1 MSNSKLSY
9 AAWLNAIEGIG
20 ARRYDE
26 ICRRFGSPQE
36 VFENAT
42 RQELLK
48 IPSLGERIA
57 ESILEHRTQQALDSI
72 EKDLMEQD
80 ARVYLREDEG
90 YPAIL
95 REIADPPPILYVRGN
110 LSFEGLRMLAMVGTR
125 HPTRYGRDMAYRL
138 AQELGEQGITVVSG
152 LARGIDACCH
162 AGALAGDGTTIAVL
176 GCGVDVVY
184 PAENRRLYQQIQ
196 ERGLVIS
203 DYHFGTKPIGAHFPA
218 RNRIISGLSRGTVVV
233 ESKIKGGSLITAAY
247 ALEQNRDVFAVPGN
261 INQETAKGTNAL
273 IADGAKMVQGAHS
286 ILEEYP
292 DWGGAFQPKAGSKMP
307 DLQQLEPDERR
318 IVQLL
323 LEGELPFD
331 SLMGQMGMTAGS
343 LGAVLTI
350 LEIKGIIKQLPGRIY
365 CIS

>member
-1 MSNSKLSY
+1 MSNSKLIY
-9 AAWLNAIEGIG
+9 AVWLNAIEGIG
-20 ARRYDE
+20 ARRYHE

-36 VFENAT
+36 AFENAT
-42 RQELLK
+42 RRELME
-48 IPSLGERIA
+48 IPLMGERTA
-57 ESILEHRTQQALDSI
+57 ESILENRNQKALDSI
-72 EKDLMEQD
+72 EKSLDRKD
-80 ARVYLREDEG
+80 ARIYLLEEEG
-90 YPAIL
+90 YPGIL
-95 REIADPPPILYVRGN
+95 REIADPPPVLYVKGS

-125 HPTRYGRDMAYRL
+125 HPTRYGRDVAYRL

-162 AGALAGDGTTIAVL
+162 AGALAGGGTTIAVL
-176 GCGVDVVY
+176 GCGVDIAY
-184 PAENRRLYQQIQ
+184 PTENRRLYEQVQ

-203 DYHFGTKPIGAHFPA
+203 DYHFGAKPIGAHFPA

-233 ESKIKGGSLITAAY
+233 ESKAKGGSLITASY
-247 ALEQNRDVFAVPGN
+247 AVEQNRDVFAVPGN

-292 DWGGAFQPKAGSKMP
+292 DWGGALQSKSTEKGP

-331 SLMGQMGMTAGS
+331 SLISQTGMTAGS